1 MKPIEDI
8 REDYILGSLLES
20 ELAASPFSQFELWFE
35 QALKAEVM
43 EPNAMVLSTVSA
55 EGCPSSRMVL
65 LKGFDEAGFVFYTNY
80 QSKKGQE
87 LSQNPKGALLF
98 FWPEL
103 QRQVRIEGSIE
114 QVSPEQ
120 STDYFQSRPRG
131 NQLGAWA
138 SPQSESVPNREFL
151 EQKMEEITRQ
161 FEGQESIPKPPH
173 WGGFVLDP
181 IRIEFWQGRGSRMHD
196 RIAYFHNPENESWDF
211 KRLAP

>member
-20 ELAASPFSQFELWFE
+20 ELVASPFTQFEHWFK
-35 QALKAEVM
+35 QALTAEVM
-43 EPNAMVLSTVSA
+43 EPTAMVLSTVSA
-55 EGCPSSRMVL
+55 EGCPSSRVVL

-80 QSKKGQE
+80 QSRKGQE
-87 LSQNPKGALLF
+87 LNQNPNGALLF

-103 QRQVRIEGSIE
+103 QRQVRIEGSID
-114 QVSPEQ
+114 QVSSEQ
-120 STDYFQSRPRG
+120 STAYFQSRPRG
-131 NQLGAWA
+131 SQLGAWA
-138 SPQSESVPNREFL
+138 SPQSEIVPDREFL
-151 EQKMEEITRQ
+151 EQRLEEVSQLYERDRL
-161 FEGQESIPKPPH
+161 IPRPPH

-196 RIAYFHNPENESWDF
+196 RITYFRNPENGSWDF

>member
-20 ELAASPFSQFELWFE
+20 ELAASPFIQFEHWFE

-55 EGCPSSRMVL
+55 EGCPSSRVVL

-87 LSQNPKGALLF
+87 LSQNPNGSLLF

-103 QRQVRIEGSIE
+103 QRQVRIEGSIDR
-114 QVSPEQ
+114 VSSEQ
-120 STDYFQSRPRG
+120 SEVYFHSRPRG

-138 SPQSESVPNREFL
+138 SPQSESVPDREFL
-151 EQKMEEITRQ
+151 EQKMEEIK
-161 FEGQESIPKPPH
+161 I
-173 WGGFVLDP
+173 
-181 IRIEFWQGRGSRMHD
+181 GRASCR
-196 RIAYFHNPENESWDF
+196 E
-211 KRLAP
+211 